1 MAVYRLSETT
11 QWRLFAGVWLV
22 VGVLAIGVAGWLAR
36 VDAEAATRDQA
47 RTAAVLHGAVLTSEL
62 ERQQA
67 VPSVLAVD
75 PELAAL
81 VTAPSSDRRDRLN
94 LKLEQLAGEVRAAAL
109 YVLDADGTALAASNW
124 REPTSF
130 VGSNYRFRPYYVEAM
145 RDSEAAF
152 FALGTVSGRPGL
164 YLARRIDRADGTP
177 AGVIVAKVEFDALE
191 QTWRNAGEPT
201 YVTDA
206 DGVVLIT
213 TTPEWRFRTTRPLS
227 EARRRQLAEE
237 QTTGE
242 PLQDMPF
249 TAPESGLV
257 RVSRDGASRLY
268 AHETDAGMGLGWTL
282 HLLWPADQMM
292 SRAVGAARILAGLS
306 IALLAGLT
314 GILLRR
320 RQRAVNRAAEEEEAR
335 AELERQVA
343 LRTTELSAANQA
355 LSREMDERRS
365 LELSRQMLED
375 ELVQANKLATVGQI
389 AAGVAHEINQ
399 PIAAIR
405 THADT
410 AGVYLERGD
419 HDAALR
425 SLTSISGL
433 TERVGTITDE
443 LRAFSRKT
451 RSEVVAVDV
460 EEAIDGAL
468 LLVSARLRERGIWLD
483 RSALSPGL
491 KVKAERNRLEQV
503 VLNLLQNSIEALEG
517 RATPTIALSSKRV
530 GRKVVIRL
538 TDNGPGLGDDVRK
551 RLFTPFVTSK
561 ASGLG
566 LGLVISRDIVAGF
579 GGELSH
585 EASPV
590 GTVFQI
596 VLAHAS

>member
-1 MAVYRLSETT
+1 MKKTVAILLYT
-11 QWRLFAGVWLV
+11 GLV
-22 VGVLAIGVAGWLAR
+22 
-36 VDAEAATRDQA
+36 
-47 RTAAVLHGAVLTSEL
+47 
-62 ERQQA
+62 
-67 VPSVLAVD
+67 
-75 PELAAL
+75 
-81 VTAPSSDRRDRLN
+81 
-94 LKLEQLAGEVRAAAL
+94 
-109 YVLDADGTALAASNW
+109 ALANPALADLAKA
-124 REPTSF
+124 
-130 VGSNYRFRPYYVEAM
+130 EAM
-145 RDSEAAF
+145 RDGEAAF

-164 YLARRIDRADGTP
+164 YLARRIDQTDGAP

-191 QTWRNAGEPT
+191 ETWRTSGEPT

-213 TTPEWRFRTTRPLS
+213 TTPEWRFRTTRTLS
-227 EARRRQLAEE
+227 DARRRQLAEQ
-237 QTTGE
+237 QTTRQ

-249 TAPESGLV
+249 AAADSTLIRV
-257 RVSRDGASRLY
+257 RRDGGARLY
-268 AHETDAGMGLGWTL
+268 AHETDASMGLGWTL

-320 RQRAVNRAAEEEEAR
+320 RQRARNREVEAVASR

-343 LRTTELSAANQA
+343 LRTAELSSANQR
-355 LSREMDERRS
+355 LNHEMEERRS
-365 LELSRQMLED
+365 LERNRQVLED

-399 PIAAIR
+399 PLAAIR

-410 AGVYLERGD
+410 AGVYMERND
-419 HDAALR
+419 PDSVRR

-433 TERVGTITDE
+433 TEKVGTITDE
-443 LRAFSRKT
+443 LRAFARKT

-460 EEAIDGAL
+460 EDAINGAL
-468 LLVSARLRERGIWLD
+468 LLVSARLKERGIWLD

-503 VLNLLQNSIEALEG
+503 VLNLLQNAIEALEG
-517 RATPTIALSSKRV
+517 TETPTIALSSKRI
-530 GRKVVIRL
+530 GKKVVIRL
-538 TDNGPGLGDDVRK
+538 TDNGPGLAEAVQE

-561 ASGLG
+561 AAGLG

-579 GGELSH
+579 GGELIY
-585 EASPV
+585 EPAPV

-596 VLAHAS
+596 TLANAA

>member
-227 EARRRQLAEE
+227 EARRRQLA
-237 QTTGE
+237 GE

>member
-1 MAVYRLSETT
+1 MTLSRLSEKT
-11 QWRLFAGVWLV
+11 QWRLFAAVWVIL
-22 VGVLAIGVAGWLAR
+22 GVLAIAVAGWLAR
-36 VDAEAATRDQA
+36 LDAEAATRDQA
-47 RTAAVLHGAVLTSEL
+47 RTAAVLHAAVLTSEL

-67 VPSVLAVD
+67 VPSVLAAD
-75 PELAAL
+75 PELLAL
-81 VTAPSSDRRDRLN
+81 VTAPSAERRDRLN
-94 LKLEQLAGEVRAAAL
+94 LKLEQLAEEVRAAAL
-109 YVLDADGTALAASNW
+109 YVLAADGTAMAASNW

-130 VGSNYRFRPYYVEAM
+130 VGSNYRFRPYYIEAM
-145 RDSEAAF
+145 RDGEAAF

-164 YLARRIDRADGTP
+164 YLARRIDRPDGTP
-177 AGVIVAKVEFDALE
+177 AGVIVAKVEFGALE
-191 QTWRNAGEPT
+191 QTWRSAGEPT

-213 TTPEWRFRTTRPLS
+213 TTPEWRFRTTRSLS
-227 EARRRQLAEE
+227 DTRRRQLAEE

-242 PLQDMPF
+242 PLEDMPF
-249 TAPESGLV
+249 TPPESGLL
-257 RVSRDGASRLY
+257 RVDRDGASRLY
-268 AHETDAGMGLGWTL
+268 AHETDTSMGLGWTL

-292 SRAVGAARILAGLS
+292 TRAVGAARILAGLS

-320 RQRAVNRAAEEEEAR
+320 RQRARNRAVEEEAAR

-343 LRTTELSAANQA
+343 LRTAELSAANQA
-355 LSREMDERRS
+355 LSHEMEERRS
-365 LELSRQMLED
+365 LELSRQVLED

-419 HDAALR
+419 RDAALR

-460 EEAIDGAL
+460 EEAIEGAL

-503 VLNLLQNSIEALEG
+503 VLNLLQNSIEALDG
-517 RATPTIALSSKRV
+517 TATPTVALSSKRV

-538 TDNGPGLGDDVRK
+538 TDNGPGLPEDVRD

-579 GGELSH
+579 GGELTH
-585 EASPV
+585 ESAPA

>member
-1 MAVYRLSETT
+1 MPLSRLSVAN
-11 QWRLFAGVWLV
+11 QWRVFALAWI
-22 VGVLAIGVAGWLAR
+22 VLGAVAVAVAGSIAR
-36 VDAEAATRDQA
+36 LDAEAATQRQA
-47 RTAAVLHGAVLTSEL
+47 ETAAILHGAVLKSEL

-67 VPSVLAVD
+67 VPAVLAMD
-75 PELAAL
+75 PELLAL
-81 VTAPSSDRRDRLN
+81 VTAPSAERRDRLN
-94 LKLEQLAGEVRAAAL
+94 PKLEQLAGEVRAAAL

-130 VGSNYRFRPYYVEAM
+130 VGSNYRFRPYYGEAM
-145 RDSEAAF
+145 RDGDAAF

-164 YLARRIDRADGTP
+164 YLARRIDDADGAP

-191 QTWRNAGEPT
+191 ETWRSSGEPT

-227 EARRRQLAEE
+227 EARRRQLAEQ
-237 QTTGE
+237 QTIGE

-249 TAPESGLV
+249 AALEPDLIRIRRPEGT
-257 RVSRDGASRLY
+257 RLY
-268 AHETDAGMGLGWTL
+268 AHEIDSSMGLGWTL

-292 SRAVGAARILAGLS
+292 SRAVGAARVLALLS
-306 IALLAGLT
+306 VALLAGLS

-320 RQRAVNRAAEEEEAR
+320 RQRARNRAAEEEAAR
-335 AELERQVA
+335 IELERQVA
-343 LRTTELSAANQA
+343 LRTAELSAANQR
-355 LSREMDERRS
+355 LNHEMEERQS
-365 LELSRQMLED
+365 LERNRQILEE

-399 PIAAIR
+399 PLAAIR
-405 THADT
+405 TQADT
-410 AGVYLERGD
+410 AGIYAERGD
-419 HDAALR
+419 GSAVRRCLDAIA
-425 SLTSISGL
+425 GL

-460 EEAIDGAL
+460 EDAIDGAL
-468 LLVSARLRERGIWLD
+468 LLVSARLKERGIRLD
-483 RSALSPGL
+483 RSGLSPGL

-503 VLNLLQNSIEALEG
+503 VLNLLQNAVEALAG
-517 RATPTIALSSKRV
+517 VPSPTIALSSRRQ
-530 GRKVVIRL
+530 GRKVVVRL
-538 TDNGPGLGDDVRK
+538 TDNGPGLSDEVRE

-579 GGELSH
+579 GGELTH
-585 EASPV
+585 EPGPS

-596 VLAHAS
+596 LLKAAS